1 MPDKDE
7 KKSREADRLICSI
20 MVCRKK
26 IRHYI
31 WRINTPLPEQ

>member
-1 MPDKDE
+1 MRDKVE
-7 KKSREADRLICSI
+7 KKGREAKGLICSI